1 METLFSTSLKS
12 SLMRLAGL
20 KARLSTLIS
29 SGTDSSYP
37 KLSKSLMSTL
47 AEVLDENAK
56 LKEELRLRDLADN
69 CEYDV

>member
-29 SGTDSSYP
+29 SGTDSSSA
-37 KLSKSLMSTL
+37 KLSAPMMTKL
-47 AEVLDENAK
+47 AELLVENEK

>member
-37 KLSKSLMSTL
+37 KLSAPVMTKL
-47 AEVLDENAK
+47 AELLVENEK
-56 LKEELRLRDLADN
+56 LREELRLRDLADN

>member
-1 METLFSTSLKS
+1 
-12 SLMRLAGL
+12 
-20 KARLSTLIS
+20 
-29 SGTDSSYP
+29 
-37 KLSKSLMSTL
+37 MSTL